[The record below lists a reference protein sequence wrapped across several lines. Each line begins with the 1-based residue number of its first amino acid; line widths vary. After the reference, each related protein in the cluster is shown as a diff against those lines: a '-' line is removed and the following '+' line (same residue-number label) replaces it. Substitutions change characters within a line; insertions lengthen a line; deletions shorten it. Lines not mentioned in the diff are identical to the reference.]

1 MIDTMLIKA
10 ISEQYAQ
17 SLTGRHGLSHW
28 ARVLENGRK
37 LAALTGAKPAVV
49 ELFAVF
55 HDAKRV
61 TESIDADHGRR
72 GAEYAATI
80 RGRLFDL
87 SDEDFDLLQA
97 ACVYHTSG
105 TTDGDITVQTC
116 WDSDRLDLNR
126 IGISPDPKYLC
137 TDAAK
142 APEMIDWANKR
153 SKVLYVSSLIF
164 DEWGFDNTLFS

>member
-1 MIDTMLIKA
+1 MIDTRLIKA

-37 LAALTGAKPAVV
+37 LATLTGAKQEVV
-49 ELFAVF
+49 ELFAVL

-61 TESIDADHGRR
+61 TESIDMDHGRR

-80 RGRLFDL
+80 RGKLFDL
-87 SDEDFDLLQA
+87 SDKDFNLLQT
-97 ACVYHTSG
+97 ACIYHTSG

-126 IGISPDPKYLC
+126 IGISPDPEYLC
-137 TDAAK
+137 TEAAK
-142 APEMIDWANKR
+142 AHEMIDWANKR
-153 SKVLYVSSLIF
+153 SKVFFVPLLIF
-164 DEWGFDNTLFS
+164 NEWEFDNTLFS